1 VPEDLAG
8 GAEEEG
14 GGAPLLLWPRQEE
27 RTTCGQRKV
36 RRFQR
41 VCVCVVC
48 RGGGVEQIYPHLFC
62 ILTLGPHSECGFG
75 SESSSLKIK
84 RDKSK

>member
-27 RTTCGQRKV
+27 RKTCRQRKV

-41 VCVCVVC
+41 ARVCVSFV
-48 RGGGVEQIYPHLFC
+48 GVGVWSQFIRMKF
-62 ILTLGPHSECGFG
+62 
-75 SESSSLKIK
+75 ES
-84 RDKSK
+84 